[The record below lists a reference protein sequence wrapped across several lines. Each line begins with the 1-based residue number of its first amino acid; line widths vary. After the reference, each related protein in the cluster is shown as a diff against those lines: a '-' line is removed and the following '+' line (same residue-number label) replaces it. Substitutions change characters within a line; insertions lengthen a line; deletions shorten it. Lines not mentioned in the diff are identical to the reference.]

1 VLLPGQQQ
9 AAFAAAELL
18 EAGFADFIPSA
29 GGLQALE
36 TLPTQISDLLLRSNV
51 RHWVIHDKNTHNK
64 SINDAPES
72 VAKLKSR

>member
-1 VLLPGQQQ
+1 MPGQQQ

-51 RHWVIHDKNTHNK
+51 RHWVIHDKNALKK
-64 SINDAPES
+64 SINDAPET
-72 VAKLKSR
+72 LSRLLN

>member
-9 AAFAAAELL
+9 PAYAAAELL
-18 EAGFADFIPSA
+18 ELGFTDFIPIA

-36 TLPTQISDLLLRSNV
+36 SLPTQISDLLPRSNV
-51 RHWVIHDKNTHNK
+51 RHWVIDDKNAYKK